1 MKHHG
6 HIWLKDGFLGS
17 EILHS
22 NTKCRTGYYRIIF
35 GGAERSGCDN
45 PWRINFILSFTC
57 ASGEDSTTDCHGA
70 SSANMYVLAYPGDVV
85 RFDRYLGILGKET
98 VEYGPS
104 DFGLCDRFYTIQHI
118 KLLQIETDYI
128 QYEIHCN

>member
-22 NTKCRTGYYRIIF
+22 NTKCKTGYYRIIF
-35 GGAERSGCDN
+35 AGAEGTGCDH
-45 PWRINFILSFTC
+45 PWRINFIFSFICT
-57 ASGEDSTTDCHGA
+57 SDVGSSVDCHGA
-70 SSANMYVLAYPGDVV
+70 SSANMYVVAKPGDII

-98 VEYGPS
+98 VEYAPN
-104 DFGLCDRFYTIQHI
+104 DFGLCDRFYSVQHI

-128 QYEIHCN
+128 QYELHCS